1 MASKLRTL
9 RKKKGLTQAALAK
22 RAKVSRSV
30 IARYET
36 GKTRLSSKSLI
47 SIANTLGTSLDDIV
61 EIGGETD
68 AKAAV
73 S

>member
-47 SIANTLGTSLDDIV
+47 RIANTLGTSLDDIV

>member
-61 EIGGETD
+61 EIGGDTD

>member
-9 RKKKGLTQAALAK
+9 RKKKGLTQDALAK

-68 AKAAV
+68 AKTAV